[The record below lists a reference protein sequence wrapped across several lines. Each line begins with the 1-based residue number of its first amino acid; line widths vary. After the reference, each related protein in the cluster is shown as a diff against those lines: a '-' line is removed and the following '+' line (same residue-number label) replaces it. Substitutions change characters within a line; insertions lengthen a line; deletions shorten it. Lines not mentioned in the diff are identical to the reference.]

1 MGKVYRGVDMVREL
15 NLDYSSFIYIIK
27 LLEKEGKKKRVNA
40 VGNRIFSEE
49 DKELVMETRRLF
61 EDESFTLVEAAQFVM
76 NSHDERLREDLQM
89 QADIRAEDRR
99 VKLSQRKKDGEVY
112 ELHEAADIVGF
123 GATIFLKYISLLVKE
138 GRVYETN
145 KAGVRRYY
153 NEDIDLV
160 LKMRSLKDS
169 GYSLQNAAKKV
180 LHKDIEYIG
189 YTKTHPYKVKDV
201 VGLLDVV
208 VSRSKMSHCIRLLE
222 ESGYPIRRLRTH
234 RVFSEQDVSVFREV
248 LERGEDSGVPLRRCV
263 EGVTKKYVG

>member
-1 MGKVYRGVDMVREL
+1 MGKVYRGVDMLREF

-40 VGNRIFSEE
+40 AGNRIFSEE

-76 NSHDERLREDLQM
+76 NPHDERLREDLQM

-99 VKLSQRKKDGEVY
+99 VKLSQRKQDGEVY

-160 LKMRSLKDS
+160 LEMRSLKDS

-201 VGLLDVV
+201 VGMLGVD

-222 ESGYPIRRLRTH
+222 ESGYQIKRLRTH
-234 RVFSEQDVSVFREV
+234 RVFSEKDVCVFREV
-248 LERGEDSGVPLRRCV
+248 LEHREGSGVPLRRCV
-263 EGVTKKYVG
+263 EDVTKKYVS